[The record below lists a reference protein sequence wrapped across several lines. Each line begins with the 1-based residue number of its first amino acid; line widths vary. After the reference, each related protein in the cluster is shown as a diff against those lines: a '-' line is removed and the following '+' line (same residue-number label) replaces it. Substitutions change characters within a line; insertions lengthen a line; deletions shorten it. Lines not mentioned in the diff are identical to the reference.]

1 MRKAMTNHDDEL
13 QGILED
19 CARLRGC
26 YPLMNRIE
34 SQFLE
39 WLMTEKR
46 NYITPFA
53 EEFYNHCVDMY
64 DHDINRIIKQ
74 VIEEQHETLQKL
86 ASNPKNICPV
96 YFCPRCNKVVTEVY
110 IDTVSTGI
118 VPKCSVCDSLLQW
131 HYEICDL

>member
-13 QGILED
+13 QGILEE

-46 NYITPFA
+46 NYMTPFA
-53 EEFYNHCVDMY
+53 EEFYNHC
-64 DHDINRIIKQ
+64 II
-74 VIEEQHETLQKL
+74 EYTT
-86 ASNPKNICPV
+86 NDTNT
-96 YFCPRCNKVVTEVY
+96 VV
-110 IDTVSTGI
+110 
-118 VPKCSVCDSLLQW
+118 L
-131 HYEICDL
+131 